1 MIVGIYRN
9 KFNMNKLCIVALFIT
24 LHIICVGEDFNAI
37 STFSITEKNDT
48 ISFIRVAK
56 GSLQK
61 PTIIFCQ
68 GSLPIPVVIDSEGIR
83 WIPSLSNFNYDSLL
97 GKYHI
102 VVISMPNTPVEI
114 NEEKLTNS
122 YEYKPNDKYVEKFR
136 QNDYLEKYVER
147 GNAVLNYLR
156 QQDWVRKDRI
166 IVIGHSQGSHIALE
180 IGAHNPDIYAVGC
193 LSLNVF
199 GRASQY
205 ILQSRDEGQRGI
217 VSDSTAQKDIEET
230 YEWWQDICR
239 DSTEIKTGNTKQ
251 TWRSFSRPFIEDIVN
266 LKMPVYVAY
275 GTEDLGPCM
284 CDLLPLFFELK
295 GKHDYKMHA
304 FVGCGHNFEPILSDG
319 KHDFDNMHWQD
330 VIDEFI
336 TWSENLQ

>member
-1 MIVGIYRN
+1 MKKKLIIAIIY
-9 KFNMNKLCIVALFIT
+9 V
-24 LHIICVGEDFNAI
+24 LHLTTCVGGDFN
-37 STFSITEKNDT
+37 TVTFFSIDEKKDT

-56 GSLQK
+56 DSLQK
-61 PTIIFCQ
+61 PTIVFCQ
-68 GSLPIPVVIDSEGIR
+68 GSLPIPMVVDSKDYR
-83 WIPSLSNFNYDSLL
+83 WIPALSNFNYYSLL
-97 GKYHI
+97 DKYHF

-114 NEEKLTNS
+114 SDEKLTSS
-122 YEYKPNDKYVEKFR
+122 YEYKPNNKHVEKYR

-166 IVIGHSQGSHIALE
+166 IVIGHSQGSHISLE
-180 IGAHNPDIYAVGC
+180 LGLQNTDIYAVGC
-193 LSLNVF
+193 LSLNIL
-199 GRASQY
+199 GRVSQF
-205 ILQSRDEGQRGI
+205 LLESRNEVRRGI
-217 VSDSTAQKDIEET
+217 ATDSIAQKDIEET
-230 YEWWQDICR
+230 YEWWEDICR
-239 DSTEIKTGNTKQ
+239 DTTEIKIGNTKQ
-251 TWRSFSRPFIEDIVN
+251 TWRSFSRPFINDIVN

-275 GTEDLGPCM
+275 GTEDNGPCM

-304 FVGCGHNFEPILSDG
+304 FTGCGHNFETILPDG

-336 TWSENLQ
+336 EWCENLK